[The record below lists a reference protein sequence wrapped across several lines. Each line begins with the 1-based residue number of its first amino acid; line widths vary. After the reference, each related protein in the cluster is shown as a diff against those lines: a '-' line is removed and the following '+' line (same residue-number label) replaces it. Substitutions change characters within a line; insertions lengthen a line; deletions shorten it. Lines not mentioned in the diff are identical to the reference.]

1 MTAPD
6 EHSEDDIALAGE
18 YVLRL
23 LSPEDERAFAA
34 RLAEDPALRRLVADW
49 EDRLA
54 DFADAVPPVAPP
66 PRVLDDITATLFP
79 EPAPARAPR
88 WRLWG
93 SAAAGL
99 ALIAAA
105 VVFLPDLVP
114 DPGPAF
120 RAEIVAEDASLVVA
134 ARLAPGADAL
144 TVTRTAGGP
153 RPGRTLELWLIAA
166 GSDAPVSL
174 GLVEDSE
181 VTVPLD
187 PDTRQALAGGVLAI
201 SDEPEGDSPT
211 GAPTKE
217 LVLVVDRYLIL

>member
-34 RLAEDPALRRLVADW
+34 RLADDPALRRLVADG

-54 DFADAVPPVAPP
+54 DFADEVPPVAPP
-66 PRVLDDITATLFP
+66 PRVLDDINATLFP
-79 EPAPARAPR
+79 APPARAPR
-88 WRLWG
+88 WRFWG

-134 ARLAPGADAL
+134 ARLAPGAEAL

-174 GLVEDSE
+174 GLVADPE
-181 VTVPLD
+181 VTVPLA
-187 PDTRQALAGGVLAI
+187 PDTRQALAGGVLAL
-201 SDEPEGDSPT
+201 SDEPQGGSPT
-211 GAPTKE
+211 GAPTG
-217 LVLVVDRYLIL
+217 DILALGPVSEG